1 MSQVRCERLW
11 QVEASL
17 DGRLSDSD
25 RASFERH
32 AETCAECQSEL
43 AAERSLLETMGA
55 LPEHRRS
62 ELEQRRA
69 RNALLRAA
77 DERLL
82 TRADGRPGLRNKAP
96 WLGLV
101 AAAAVAL
108 LFWAR
113 PWGEASAPL
122 ATATYEVAPE
132 GAADYAREVVGDTTQ
147 IAFRAGRAG
156 FHVEHLEGP
165 ARFVVA
171 LPDGQLEVRGT
182 RFVIDVA
189 EGRTREVTVT
199 EGAVALSLPGFSGL
213 LRAGER
219 WPTTVAAPA
228 PEEPVAAPLAST
240 DSGPIAAPASTAS
253 AVAAPVALQ
262 GGGGGPVA
270 VASAAAPPSA
280 GARFAEAM
288 AAFSAGNY
296 GRADHLFADFVRDF
310 PRDGRAED
318 AMFLR
323 ADARARRGDG
333 AGAAAAAREY
343 LTAFPR
349 GLRRPEAE
357 RMAQSRSPEA
367 P

>member
-1 MSQVRCERLW
+1 MSQARCERLW
-11 QVEASL
+11 QVEANL

-25 RASFERH
+25 RTSFERH
-32 AETCAECQSEL
+32 VETCPECQSAL
-43 AAERSLLETMGA
+43 AAERRLLETMGA
-55 LPEHRRS
+55 LRTFQRS

-77 DERLL
+77 DERLVV
-82 TRADGRPGLRNKAP
+82 RAGGRSGLRARAP
-96 WLGLV
+96 WLGLAL
-101 AAAAVAL
+101 AAAATL

-113 PWGEASAPL
+113 PWREESVPV

-132 GAADYAREVVGDTTQ
+132 GTADYAQEVVGSTTQ
-147 IAFRAGRAG
+147 IAFRSGKAG

-182 RFVIDVA
+182 RFVVDVV
-189 EGRTREVTVT
+189 EGRTREVTVS
-199 EGAVALSLPGFSGL
+199 EGAVALSLPGFTGL

-219 WPTTVAAPA
+219 WPAAVAAAAPA
-228 PEEPVAAPLAST
+228 GPSAPPPS
-240 DSGPIAAPASTAS
+240 PAESEVS
-253 AVAAPVALQ
+253 
-262 GGGGGPVA
+262 
-270 VASAAAPPSA
+270 AAPPPPPSAALGPAATQGAGGGAVSPAPAPAPPGA

-288 AAFSAGNY
+288 GAFSAGNY
-296 GRADHLFADFVRDF
+296 GRADSLFAAFVRDF

-343 LTAFPR
+343 LAAFPR

-357 RMAQSRSPEA
+357 RMAQNR
-367 P
+367 